1 MSSEVTI
8 KALKDLCDEIIKK
21 RADEDEADNIA
32 KRLGKERSELESKLI
47 LMLEENSMRG
57 FDFEDAGKRLGI
69 RETFQLATPKG
80 EDKEVFFGYLK
91 SIGHFDALAT
101 VHAKTLASWY
111 NSENEAAIARGEPG
125 AFIPGLELPTKR
137 KSIAVTKL

>member
-1 MSSEVTI
+1 MNSDVTI
-8 KALKDLCDEIIKK
+8 KALKDVCDQIIKK
-21 RADEDEADNIA
+21 RNDQDEAEKIA
-32 KRLGKERSELESKLI
+32 SRLGKERSELEVKLI
-47 LMLEENSMRG
+47 SMLEENSMKG

-80 EDKEVFFGYLK
+80 EQKEVFFEYLK

-111 NSENEAAIARGEPG
+111 NSENQAAIARGEPG